1 MLWNLLN
8 PWNPAEDALKHQEPQ
23 QGQSS
28 QMCCNSCWFSST
40 PSLQLKTAISSS
52 VGIQVSSLPGSRKES
67 TLLGYLPLT
76 WYFPCIISISRISVK
91 RYSLSQEAICRLVFA
106 WNLEYLLGT
115 NLDMLLMPVTWTRLT
130 DLRAMGGEAVT
141 EVRREIDSNNP
152 DWATGPQGC
161 WGKLDWVNR

>member
-1 MLWNLLN
+1 MLQSMGLQRVRHDWVTQLNWTELNVGPRDFWLLSFSFQLLH
-8 PWNPAEDALKHQEPQ
+8 NPA
-23 QGQSS
+23 
-28 QMCCNSCWFSST
+28 
-40 PSLQLKTAISSS
+40 
-52 VGIQVSSLPGSRKES
+52 QVSSLPGSRKES

>member
-1 MLWNLLN
+1 M
-8 PWNPAEDALKHQEPQ
+8 
-23 QGQSS
+23 
-28 QMCCNSCWFSST
+28 
-40 PSLQLKTAISSS
+40 
-52 VGIQVSSLPGSRKES
+52 
-67 TLLGYLPLT
+67 
-76 WYFPCIISISRISVK
+76 
-91 RYSLSQEAICRLVFA
+91 FA